1 TLALAA
7 IAVSVS
13 AQQATQAGVSGLL
26 QEGKVAVM
34 NTAVFPE
41 KIGELRQKYE
51 QVQAQFKDRTQK
63 LQALDQE
70 VKQLTQDLAQKR
82 ATLTAEKV
90 LEMEQSLNDKKKRGQ
105 RELEDLQADYNKALE
120 TTTKP
125 VRDKLSQFINKY
137 ATQRGIVMIMDLPVS
152 YQNGFIA

>member
-1 TLALAA
+1 MFNSRAWACRGAFSGSIHPIKIGAVMIKTKLAVLATLALPA
-7 IAVSVS
+7 IAVSVA
-13 AQQATQAGVSGLL
+13 AQQDTQAGVSGLL

-70 VKQLTQDLAQKR
+70 VKQLTQDLGQKR

-105 RELEDLQADYNKALE
+105 RELEYL
-120 TTTKP
+120 
-125 VRDKLSQFINKY
+125 
-137 ATQRGIVMIMDLPVS
+137 
-152 YQNGFIA
+152 